1 MHRCWTPAL
10 SRAAGLRRSLLAVCT
25 LGLAAAAPALAQ
37 NPGDLAFTAWNADED
52 GWTLVALVDLP
63 AAGRIFFTDNDF
75 DGVRFGTGE
84 GFLQWDL
91 PAAGVAEGTPV
102 RFSRIDSATAAAA
115 SLGQLQRL
123 WLPGSTAPQ
132 LAQAGDTLYAYLGSN
147 AQTPTLFLGAV
158 TTEAAAQVA
167 ARLAGTGLEP
177 GRTALVLAPATEF
190 AEYTGPRSFTNLP
203 QWQAAINGASA
214 WTQASGATFA
224 LDTPSLAPFTPVP
237 EPAAWW
243 LGLAAAAWLWRRQR
257 TGRARTDP
265 FGSPKALQLCGSVT
279 RAA

>member
-1 MHRCWTPAL
+1 MNRPRLPAR
-10 SRAAGLRRSLLAVCT
+10 SRTSGLRRYLLAACA
-25 LGLAAAAPALAQ
+25 LGLVANAPALAQ
-37 NPGDLAFTAWNADED
+37 RPGDLAFTTWNADED
-52 GWTLVALVDLP
+52 GWTLVALVNLP
-63 AAGRIFFTDNDF
+63 ASGRIFFTDNDF

-91 PAAGVAEGTPV
+91 PTTGVAEGTPV

-132 LAQAGDTLYAYLGSN
+132 LAQAGDTLYAYLGSD
-147 AQTPTLFLGAV
+147 ALTPTVFLGAV
-158 TTEAAAQVA
+158 TTEAPSQVA
-167 ARLAGTGLEP
+167 ARLAGTQLQP
-177 GRTALVLAPATEF
+177 GRTALALAPATEF
-190 AEYTGPRSFTNLP
+190 ADYGGPRSFASLP

-214 WTQASGATFA
+214 FTQTSGAAFA
-224 LDTPSLAPFTPVP
+224 LDTPTLAPFTPVP

-257 TGRARTDP
+257 AGRVGTDP
-265 FGSPKALQLCGSVT
+265 FGSHGSLPTCGSVT